1 MGAATRLR
9 RSSQLQW
16 RVCASSKMK
25 ISLSAS
31 GGLGVRQ
38 HQRDQRAQRAKS
50 GTIKSL
56 VNLYLLYSLVC

>member
-1 MGAATRLR
+1 VCLKQDEDK
-9 RSSQLQW
+9 SK
-16 RVCASSKMK
+16 RV
-25 ISLSAS
+25 